1 MSILSF
7 DCYPF
12 GIFVQLSGHTFI
24 LPKGVFSYGSLKLF
38 RNPGTLYTKKSSQA
52 AYRLRRHSGEISI
65 QTYRIISTYIEEIKI
80 EKSKALISRYSLCNI
95 QLLNDSH
102 VVSVNKSLYGKVRL
116 FFIRKGSSSTIQT
129 YG

>member
-24 LPKGVFSYGSLKLF
+24 LPKGVFLSYGSLKLF
-38 RNPGTLYTKKSSQA
+38 RNPGILYTKKSPQA
-52 AYRLRRHSGEISI
+52 AYRLRRHSREISI
-65 QTYRIISTYIEEIKI
+65 QTYRIINTYIEEIKI

-129 YG
+129 